1 MIASEH
7 ARPMTDF
14 APPLRPQH
22 WMRSTD
28 SIESLSP
35 SWTVLTVIV
44 LATCDKNIVRILA
57 PSRGRDKRHESY
69 CDDPHYLPSG
79 ELSADPG
86 KRRV

>member
-28 SIESLSP
+28 SIESLTQ

-44 LATCDKNIVRILA
+44 LATCDKTIVRILA
-57 PSRGRDKRHESY
+57 PSRGRGTESY
-69 CDDPHYLPSG
+69 FDDPHYLPSG